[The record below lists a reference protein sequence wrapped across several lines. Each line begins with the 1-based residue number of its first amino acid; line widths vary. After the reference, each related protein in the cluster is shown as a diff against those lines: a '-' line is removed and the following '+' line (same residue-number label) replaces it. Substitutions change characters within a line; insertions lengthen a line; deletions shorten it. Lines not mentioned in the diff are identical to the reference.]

1 VNTEIQSPIQKLF
14 LNSPLEIAEDG
25 QFWREE
31 DVARQA
37 VGSLFMFNKELVKH
51 ILIFTIKML
60 VAAFVLAVLTHAST
74 WWVYLFVK
82 TGSIYND
89 YMLAIVLSIVSLVA
103 IFWDTKKVQSQK

>member
-1 VNTEIQSPIQKLF
+1 
-14 LNSPLEIAEDG
+14 
-25 QFWREE
+25 
-31 DVARQA
+31 
-37 VGSLFMFNKELVKH
+37 
-51 ILIFTIKML
+51 ML